1 MILLVCGSP
10 RPDGLTS
17 QALDLVQ
24 QLLIE
29 RGCETRRL
37 GVHDL
42 DLPLYGMKA
51 CAAPQAAA
59 WRQAVREATALV
71 IGSPEYHGSFSG
83 GLKNLLDYLE
93 IGLVE
98 GKPAAMLVT
107 AGSPRSGV
115 GTLSAMRTVLRNLH
129 VPVIVEQMAV
139 SPRDHEQG
147 AQAWTPCARSYCISM
162 VAGLLEEIERRRS
175 RAVRLEP
182 AADERL
188 AVPVQ
193 P

>member
-29 RGCETRRL
+29 RGCKIRRL

-42 DLPLYGMKA
+42 DLPLYGVQA
-51 CAAPQAAA
+51 CAARQTTA
-59 WRQAVREATALV
+59 WRHAVQEATALV

-83 GLKNLLDYLE
+83 SLKNLLDHLD
-93 IGLVE
+93 IGLIE
-98 GKPAAMLVT
+98 GKPAAMLVAT
-107 AGSPRSGV
+107 GSPRSGT
-115 GTLSAMRTVLRNLH
+115 GTLSALRTVLRNLH

-139 SPRDHEQG
+139 SPHDREQG
-147 AQAWTPCARSYCISM
+147 SQTWTPCARSYCVSM
-162 VAGLLEEIERRRS
+162 VTALLEEIERRRS
-175 RAVRLEP
+175 RGARLEP
-182 AADERL
+182 ATDERL
-188 AVPVQ
+188 AAPIQ

>member
-1 MILLVCGSP
+1 MILIVCGSP

-59 WRQAVREATALV
+59 WRHLISKLPQRLRDFRLPAQAPWLSMCGASSWA
-71 IGSPEYHGSFSG
+71 HGRD
-83 GLKNLLDYLE
+83 LRPMLL
-93 IGLVE
+93 I
-98 GKPAAMLVT
+98 
-107 AGSPRSGV
+107 
-115 GTLSAMRTVLRNLH
+115 
-129 VPVIVEQMAV
+129 
-139 SPRDHEQG
+139 G
-147 AQAWTPCARSYCISM
+147 AQGSLMGLDFAALIISCPLM
-162 VAGLLEEIERRRS
+162 RHSSPLRTDLC
-175 RAVRLEP
+175 P
-182 AADERL
+182 N
-188 AVPVQ
+188 
-193 P
+193 